1 MSSLCPSPISQPGF
15 SIWRT
20 VPVMWLLLGAWHV
33 TAVAAPEPMHLG
45 PCRCS
50 FELYKLP
57 KCSKAWLD
65 SGWTSGE
72 GSCCCCLADRHEASG
87 YPLHCCCRHRPSRN
101 ASTCTP
107 VLLLVFLFGYRFW
120 RGLCFSQPHVVCTSQ
135 VDIQGER
142 GRICR
147 KSCSATFWLSWLWLS
162 LFGLR
167 RNVLFCIIYSV
178 CTTSPEFLKCSFLLH
193 LLCQLPECF
202 VLRML
207 FLSPVK
213 ALHQLTCDLF

>member
-1 MSSLCPSPISQPGF
+1 MSSPCPSPVSQPGF

-45 PCRCS
+45 PRRCS
-50 FELYKLP
+50 FELHKLP

-65 SGWTSGE
+65 SGWASRE
-72 GSCCCCLADRHEASG
+72 GSCYCCLADRHGASG
-87 YPLHCCCRHRPSRN
+87 YHFTV
-101 ASTCTP
+101 AADTGP
-107 VLLLVFLFGYRFW
+107 VGMLRVLPQSSCWSFCSDIGSEGACVFLNHTW
-120 RGLCFSQPHVVCTSQ
+120 PQ

-167 RNVLFCIIYSV
+167 RSVLFCIIYSV
-178 CTTSPEFLKCSFLLH
+178 CTTIPEFLKCSFLLH

-213 ALHQLTCDLF
+213 ALHQLTCDLS

>member
-45 PCRCS
+45 PRRCS
-50 FELYKLP
+50 FELQKLP

-65 SGWTSGE
+65 SGWASGE

-87 YPLHCCCRHRPSRN
+87 YPLHCCCRHRPSWN

-107 VLLLVFLFGYRFW
+107 VLLQVFLFRYQVLKGLVFFSTT
-120 RGLCFSQPHVVCTSQ
+120 RGLYITDGYSRGKRQ
-135 VDIQGER
+135 VLQEE
-142 GRICR
+142 
-147 KSCSATFWLSWLWLS
+147 
-162 LFGLR
+162 
-167 RNVLFCIIYSV
+167 LFCDLLAVLATYD
-178 CTTSPEFLKCSFLLH
+178 SPCL
-193 LLCQLPECF
+193 
-202 VLRML
+202 
-207 FLSPVK
+207 
-213 ALHQLTCDLF
+213 D